1 MLGGFMTPCPV
12 NSPINAISIYWK
24 IYWAEGIV
32 NSVNIYIFFFNRIRV
47 VLLHNRLR
55 RLSTFILFLF
65 VDKNESLNSFVKAI
79 IENGNSCTFLEPI
92 LKLPIVL
99 IEKDNPSV
107 QLMVQTRL
115 QQLENVSHFTSLL
128 RKLCTS
134 CVNGPLC
141 GPLSCVGLFTS
152 VAFG

>member
-1 MLGGFMTPCPV
+1 M
-12 NSPINAISIYWK
+12 
-24 IYWAEGIV
+24 
-32 NSVNIYIFFFNRIRV
+32 
-47 VLLHNRLR
+47 
-55 RLSTFILFLF
+55 FLF

-115 QQLENVSHFTSLL
+115 QQLE
-128 RKLCTS
+128 KLQPPVFSWAQPNATL
-134 CVNGPLC
+134 VNRPTHDRGPHSGPLTHDVHNFLRSDVKC
-141 GPLSCVGLFTS
+141 ETFSNCCRRVCTIN
-152 VAFG
+152 